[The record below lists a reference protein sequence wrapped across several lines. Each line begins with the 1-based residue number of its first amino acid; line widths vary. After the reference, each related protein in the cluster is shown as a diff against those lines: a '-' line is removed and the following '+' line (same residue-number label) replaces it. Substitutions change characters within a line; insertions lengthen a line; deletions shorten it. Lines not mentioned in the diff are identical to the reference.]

1 MAKVTIITTDSAVY
15 VDNYWISEMDVSSVA
30 SNIHAIQWDGSNGHI
45 EYNDGKTNE
54 EITDISPY
62 QSLIDDHATKKAEQ
76 EAANQAEADALQA
89 DVDAQTALEATY
101 GWKRE
106 QEYPPV
112 GDQLD
117 ALYHAGTFDATMTAT
132 LKAVKD
138 KYPKP

>member
-45 EYNDGKTNE
+45 EYNDGKKNE

-62 QSLIDDHATKKAEQ
+62 QSIIDDHATKKAEQ
-76 EAANQAEADALQA
+76 EAAEQAE
-89 DVDAQTALEATY
+89 VDAQTALEATY

-106 QEYPPV
+106 QEYPTIQECV
-112 GDQLD
+112 HAILD
-117 ALYHAGTFDATMTAT
+117 DELTALQV
-132 LKAVKD
+132 LRQAVKD

>member
-1 MAKVTIITTDSAVY
+1 MAKVSIIKPDSAVY
-15 VDNYWISEMDVSSVA
+15 VDNYWIDEMDVSLVA

-45 EYNDGKTNE
+45 EYNDGTDNE

-62 QSLIDDHATKKAEQ
+62 QSIIDDHATKKAEQ
-76 EAANQAEADALQA
+76 EAARQAE
-89 DVDAQTALEATY
+89 VDAQTALEATY

-117 ALYHAGTFDATMTAT
+117 ALFHAGTFDATMTAT
-132 LKAVKD
+132 LQAVKD
-138 KYPKP
+138 KYPKS

>member
-1 MAKVTIITTDSAVY
+1 MAKVTIIKADSVVY
-15 VDNYWISEMDVSSVA
+15 VDNYWIDEMDVSLVA

-45 EYNDGKTNE
+45 EYNDGTDNE

-62 QSLIDDHATKKAEQ
+62 QSIIDDHATKKAEQ
-76 EAANQAEADALQA
+76 EAARQAE
-89 DVDAQTALEATY
+89 VDAQTALEATY

-117 ALYHAGTFDATMTAT
+117 ALFHAGTFDATMTAT
-132 LKAVKD
+132 LQAVKD
-138 KYPKP
+138 KYPKS

>member
-1 MAKVTIITTDSAVY
+1 MAKVSIIKPDSAVY
-15 VDNYWISEMDVSSVA
+15 VDNYWIDEMDVSLVA

-45 EYNDGKTNE
+45 EYNDGTDNE

-62 QSLIDDHATKKAEQ
+62 QSIIDDHATKKAEQ
-76 EAANQAEADALQA
+76 EAAIQAE
-89 DVDAQTALEATY
+89 VDAQTALEATY

-117 ALYHAGTFDATMTAT
+117 ALFHAGTFDATMTAT
-132 LKAVKD
+132 LQAVKD
-138 KYPKP
+138 KYPKS

>member
-45 EYNDGKTNE
+45 EYNDGKKNE

-62 QSLIDDHATKKAEQ
+62 QSIIDDHATKKAEQ
-76 EAANQAEADALQA
+76 EAVEQAE
-89 DVDAQTALEATY
+89 VDAQTALEATY

-106 QEYPPV
+106 QEYPTIQECV
-112 GDQLD
+112 HAILD
-117 ALYHAGTFDATMTAT
+117 DELTALQV
-132 LKAVKD
+132 LRQAVKD